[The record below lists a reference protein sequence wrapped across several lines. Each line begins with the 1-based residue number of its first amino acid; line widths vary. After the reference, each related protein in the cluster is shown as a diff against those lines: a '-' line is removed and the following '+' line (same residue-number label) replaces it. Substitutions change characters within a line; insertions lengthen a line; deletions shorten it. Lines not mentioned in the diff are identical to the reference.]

1 MDITGLKYLD
11 EKITSYYFCLGNKN
25 ILFDFGNNTINLQ
38 TLAKLDI
45 IFISHYHYDHISGL
59 IDNIENLSSNCLIY
73 MTNTTFE
80 IIVQIIN
87 DLPINNTLKQNKINK
102 LSKLLRIAYFNKEN
116 NIENLYF
123 KFYRSGHTFG
133 GYMLYIKDQKDKLF
147 FSSDMDYVKNDF
159 DRQYYIDQKLD
170 VDFAILDGTKID
182 NSLFKFNKINSIKFN
197 DINNLYLF
205 CKLEKAIFIAKN
217 LSEKYPKTYIIY
229 DYDLEPYINI
239 FYKNGYDCF
248 FDKKNIVTH
257 SFYKYVNDKSPIIIL
272 STIKRNNTQFF
283 PDNLFSLHITS
294 NDRLELIKKYFNKNT
309 KIILTHYNKEISNL
323 NEYCA
328 NNNFL
333 YIKEG
338 NNHYEK

>member
-80 IIVQIIN
+80 IIVQIIK

-182 NSLFKFNKINSIKFN
+182 NNSFKFNKINSIKFN
-197 DINNLYLF
+197 DTNNLYLF

-248 FDKKNIVTH
+248 FDKENIITH
-257 SFYKYVNDKSPIIIL
+257 SFYKYINDQSPIIIL
-272 STIKRNNTQFF
+272 STIKRSNTQFF

-294 NDRLELIKKYFNKNT
+294 NDRLELSKKYFNKDA
-309 KIILTHYNKEISNL
+309 KIILTHYSKEISNL

>member
-80 IIVQIIN
+80 IIVQIIK

-182 NSLFKFNKINSIKFN
+182 NNSFKFNKINSIKFN
-197 DINNLYLF
+197 DTNNLYLF

-248 FDKKNIVTH
+248 FDKENIITH
-257 SFYKYVNDKSPIIIL
+257 SFYKYINDQSPIIIL
-272 STIKRNNTQFF
+272 STIKRSNTQFF

-294 NDRLELIKKYFNKNT
+294 NDRLELSKKYFNKDT
-309 KIILTHYNKEISNL
+309 KIILTHYSKEISNL

>member
-80 IIVQIIN
+80 IIVQIIK

-182 NSLFKFNKINSIKFN
+182 NNSFKFNKINSIKFN

-248 FDKKNIVTH
+248 FDKENIITH
-257 SFYKYVNDKSPIIIL
+257 SFYKYINDQSPIIIL
-272 STIKRNNTQFF
+272 STIKRSNTQFF

-294 NDRLELIKKYFNKNT
+294 NDRLELSKKYFNKDT
-309 KIILTHYNKEISNL
+309 KIILTHYSKEISNL

>member
-80 IIVQIIN
+80 IIVQIIK

-116 NIENLYF
+116 NIEKVYF

-133 GYMLYIKDQKDKLF
+133 
-147 FSSDMDYVKNDF
+147 
-159 DRQYYIDQKLD
+159 
-170 VDFAILDGTKID
+170 
-182 NSLFKFNKINSIKFN
+182 
-197 DINNLYLF
+197 
-205 CKLEKAIFIAKN
+205 
-217 LSEKYPKTYIIY
+217 
-229 DYDLEPYINI
+229 
-239 FYKNGYDCF
+239 
-248 FDKKNIVTH
+248 
-257 SFYKYVNDKSPIIIL
+257 
-272 STIKRNNTQFF
+272 
-283 PDNLFSLHITS
+283 
-294 NDRLELIKKYFNKNT
+294 
-309 KIILTHYNKEISNL
+309 
-323 NEYCA
+323 
-328 NNNFL
+328 
-333 YIKEG
+333 
-338 NNHYEK
+338 